1 MERKQCIFCFFSDKY
16 QRKIMKHSQ
25 LQEEKFEDIL
35 DRYKKIFITELNV
48 ILNTTNPCSK
58 HDKILNFQ
66 SIHSNIKNINN
77 LSSKLVS
84 FFEGIKKTYKLWISG
99 ETFSS
104 IQNFEELLKENNL
117 LEEDNFSINEKI
129 FFRGRNSLNKILN
142 KYEMYHIPYDKR
154 YLVGNQRFSLSGF
167 PLLYLNS
174 SLKGVSSELNIEKK
188 DKYEKYAF
196 SSFHFN
202 RKSKIYSLD
211 NPFRIYFEKIN
222 NTDKVIKEPSFSS
235 EDLKKILLKLI
246 IASVCLFEKRISH
259 KNQEDNGMNIFYE
272 EYIIPQALTQGLKKN
287 SYDGI
292 IYPSTRIKET
302 ENSGLFNISNFNLVY
317 FPKYNET
324 RHYDSDL
331 FETLDISIPITPL
344 ELNNIDIRI
353 DNEFNSLEEIFSKI
367 MVKDLIGEEDSK
379 QKKLDN
385 MYTIY
390 KNYKTK
396 KIEDTE
402 KNNKIYSELYKIE
415 KFFVYNFLLKNL
427 LDIQESIEKEVS
439 ENVK

>member
-1 MERKQCIFCFFSDKY
+1 MEKKQCIFCFFSDRY

-48 ILNTTNPCSK
+48 ILNISKPCSK
-58 HDKILNFQ
+58 HDKILNFL
-66 SIHSNIKNINN
+66 SILSNIKNINN
-77 LSSKLVS
+77 LSSKLMS
-84 FFEGIKKTYKLWISG
+84 FFEGVKETYKLWISG
-99 ETFSS
+99 ETFSA
-104 IQNFEELLKENNL
+104 IQKFEDLLKINKL
-117 LEEDNFSINEKI
+117 LEEENFSINEEI

-142 KYEMYHIPYDKR
+142 RYEMFHIPYDKR

-174 SLKGVSSELNIEKK
+174 SLKGVSFELNIEEK

-211 NPFRIYFEKIN
+211 NPFRIYFEKISN
-222 NTDKVIKEPSFSS
+222 NTDKVIKEPSFLS
-235 EDLKKILLKLI
+235 EDLKKMLLKLI
-246 IASVCLFEKRISH
+246 VASVCLFEKRISH
-259 KNQEDNGMNIFYE
+259 KNQEDNGINIFYE
-272 EYIIPQALTQGLKKN
+272 EYIIPQALTQVLKKN

-292 IYPSTRIKET
+292 LYPSTRIKET
-302 ENSGLFNISNFNLVY
+302 ENNGLFNINNFNLVY
-317 FPKYNET
+317 FPKYNDK

-344 ELNNIDIRI
+344 ELNNIDIRM

-379 QKKLDN
+379 QKKLHN

-390 KNYKTK
+390 KNYREKKSKTDE
-396 KIEDTE
+396 I
-402 KNNKIYSELYKIE
+402 YKIE
-415 KFFVYNFLLKNL
+415 EFFVYNFLLKNL
-427 LDIQESIEKEVS
+427 LDIQESIEKEAN